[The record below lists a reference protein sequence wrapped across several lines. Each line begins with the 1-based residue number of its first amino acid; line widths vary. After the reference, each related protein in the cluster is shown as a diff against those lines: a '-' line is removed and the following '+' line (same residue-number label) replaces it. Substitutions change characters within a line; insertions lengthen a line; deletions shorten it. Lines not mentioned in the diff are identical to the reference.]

1 MLMVSRMSIYRR
13 RVQFDILNDSGTS
26 TQLTDVQLT
35 GVVEEIVRQH
45 PMAGQTLVWGI
56 VRS

>member
-1 MLMVSRMSIYRR
+1 MSIYRR

-45 PMAGQTLVWGI
+45 PWPDKLLSGELYDHEAIQ
-56 VRS
+56 